1 MREVKRME
9 LQANRAGELAAQ
21 YLAGNRQAME
31 ELIEE
36 IQDKVY
42 YYCVKTLRNETA
54 AQDAAQDVLMAVFQ
68 GLDRLKNP
76 AAFNSWLNRIIIRT
90 CMKTYTREHRE
101 ITINE
106 IGEDHF
112 FENLDDQ
119 QIPEKIIDTNENR
132 KIIRDLVDELPPA
145 QRLCIL
151 M

>member
-54 AQDAAQDVLMAVFQ
+54 AQDAAQDVLITAPPLFPRYALP
-68 GLDRLKNP
+68 GLTDR
-76 AAFNSWLNRIIIRT
+76 R
-90 CMKTYTREHRE
+90 
-101 ITINE
+101 
-106 IGEDHF
+106 
-112 FENLDDQ
+112 
-119 QIPEKIIDTNENR
+119 
-132 KIIRDLVDELPPA
+132 
-145 QRLCIL
+145 
-151 M
+151 